1 MGSDTTAAALLQ
13 AEIFRRCHARTSP
26 THRVTRRKW
35 ARTPLVLLACLFS
48 FTVLAVDLD
57 RKVDFDI
64 PAQSLSA
71 ALIQFSHQAKI
82 QVISS
87 DNISQ
92 QTTRGI
98 TGSHTIREALKQLL
112 GATGLD
118 YRVVGD
124 SSITIVR
131 DAKTT
136 SDGTREETPAVSRQK
151 NTSAISYQNNTTADA
166 PEGSGSNKDVLE
178 EVIVTANKRSE
189 RLADVPMS
197 AVVLSG
203 QKLTEAQATTLQ
215 DIVNRVPGLQLVS
228 DSPVDNQ
235 LVIRGI
241 STGTSALNSSVATYV
256 DEVPYTS
263 EGPFANSNN
272 LAPNLDT
279 YDLAR
284 VEVLRGPQGT
294 IYGANALGGLLKY
307 VTNAP
312 DPTQFSASFLTGVSS
327 VEHGGVGY
335 EEHAMVNLPFSDTL
349 ALRLVGNDNRF
360 PGYIDDP
367 SRNQSQIN
375 SVERYGGRASLLW
388 QADTNVSVRLT
399 AQYQY
404 LKSHDTGDVD
414 VYPGTL
420 QPLFGDLTQ
429 EKVIAQPQSVENEIY
444 NATINWDLGFASLT
458 SSTSYTESKP
468 YLTED
473 FTWIYGSYV
482 SSLLGGNYGT
492 AFTESEPVH
501 SLTQEVR
508 LAWRRDEKW
517 DWMIGG
523 YFTDESAHE
532 IEATPPIDLTTRQI
546 LYDLQSSL
554 GVYDITSTYRELAGF
569 GDVNYRITPA
579 FEVGLGGRY
588 SSEKQSYQ
596 QVNNGLITGTDDFTT
611 HSDQSAYT
619 YSADAKYRF
628 NPEAMVYLRVASG
641 FVPGGP
647 NDALPGSP
655 LPETFHSSTTT
666 NYEVGIK
673 GAAMDGRL
681 NYDFD
686 FFDVEW
692 KDIQLVAEVD
702 GLYGLTNGG
711 AARSRGAE
719 SAVNYAPFEGLSLGA
734 SAAYTDAR
742 LSQNTPASVG
752 GMTGDRLPD
761 SPFFSSTLSA
771 SYERALSSAIVGFG
785 GLDWHYTGNRLSEF
799 VVGAPRQLLPGYSM
813 VDLRAGVRVKAY
825 ELSVYVKNAA
835 DSRGISEVSAET
847 AVNGANAYSA
857 SVITP
862 RTIGLTVSGKY

>member
-1 MGSDTTAAALLQ
+1 MTQNNDFTQACASALSRRPRTPNRSTPIGRSVAGFFAALALCMGF
-13 AEIFRRCHARTSP
+13 AAH
-26 THRVTRRKW
+26 
-35 ARTPLVLLACLFS
+35 
-48 FTVLAVDLD
+48 AVDDSPRHFEIKAKPLAD
-57 RKVDFDI
+57 ALMEFGV
-64 PAQSLSA
+64 QSGLTVVAPTTLTAGKKGA
-71 ALIQFSHQAKI
+71 AI
-82 QVISS
+82 
-87 DNISQ
+87 
-92 QTTRGI
+92 RGDLVP
-98 TGSHTIREALKQLL
+98 TDALGRLL
-112 GATGLD
+112 KDSGLTFA
-118 YRVVGD
+118 R
-124 SSITIVR
+124 
-131 DAKTT
+131 AA
-136 SDGTREETPAVSRQK
+136 DGTIGIQAVAARAPVQANAGESRLDGNLTPAG
-151 NTSAISYQNNTTADA
+151 T
-166 PEGSGSNKDVLE
+166 LE
-178 EVIVTANKRSE
+178 EVIVTANKRTE
-189 RLADVPMS
+189 LLADVPMS

-203 QKLTEAQATTLQ
+203 QKLTESQATTLQ

-228 DSPVDNQ
+228 DSPIDNQ
-235 LVIRGI
+235 LIIRGI
-241 STGTSALNSSVATYV
+241 SMGTAAANSSVATYL

-263 EGPFANSNN
+263 EGPFANSTY

-294 IYGANALGGLLKY
+294 VYGANALGGLLKY

-312 DPTQFSASFLTGVSS
+312 DPTQYSASFLVGVSS

-367 SRNQSQIN
+367 SRGQTQIN
-375 SVERYGGRASLLW
+375 SVDRYGGRASLLW
-388 QADTNVSVRLT
+388 QADPSLSVRLT

-404 LKSHDTGDVD
+404 LKARDTGDVD

-429 EKVIAQPQSVENEIY
+429 EKVIAQPQSVENELY

-458 SSTSYTESKP
+458 SSTSYTEAKP
-468 YLTED
+468 NLMED

-492 AFTESEPVH
+492 AFTVSEPVH
-501 SLTQEVR
+501 SFTQEVR
-508 LAWRRDEKW
+508 LAWRKDDKW

-532 IEATPPIDLTTRQI
+532 IEATPPIDLSTRKI

-554 GVYDITSTYRELAGF
+554 GVYDITSTYREFAGF

-596 QVNNGLITGTDDFTT
+596 QVNDGLITGTDDFTT
-611 HSDQSAYT
+611 HSDQNAFT
-619 YSADAKYRF
+619 YSADAKYKF

-686 FFDVEW
+686 VFDVEW
-692 KDIQLVAEVD
+692 SDIQLVAEVD

-711 AARSRGAE
+711 AARSRGVE
-719 SAVNYAPFEGLSLGA
+719 SAVSFAPFQGLSLGA
-734 SAAYTDAR
+734 NAAYTDAR
-742 LSQNTPASVG
+742 LTQNTPASVG
-752 GMTGDRLPD
+752 GMAGDRLPD
-761 SPFFSSTLSA
+761 SPFLSGGFSG
-771 SYERALSSAIVGFG
+771 SYQHPLSSAIVGFG
-785 GLDWHYTGNRLSEF
+785 GVDWHYTGNRLSEF
-799 VVGAPRQLLPGYSM
+799 VVGAPRQIFPSYSM
-813 VDLRAGVRVKAY
+813 VDLRAGVRVKTY
-825 ELSVYVKNAA
+825 ELTLYVKNAA
-835 DSRGISEVSAET
+835 DSRGISELSAET
-847 AVNGANAYSA
+847 AINGANAYSA

-862 RTIGLTVSGKY
+862 RTIGLTLSGKY

>member
-1 MGSDTTAAALLQ
+1 VISDTTATTFQQPDILWRRLALKYPTNRLTLRKQARTILALLG
-13 AEIFRRCHARTSP
+13 
-26 THRVTRRKW
+26 
-35 ARTPLVLLACLFS
+35 CLFS
-48 FTVLAVDLD
+48 LATFAVDLE

-71 ALIQFSHQAKI
+71 ALIQFSHEARI
-82 QVISS
+82 QVIVS
-87 DNISQ
+87 DDISHQ
-92 QTTRGI
+92 MTQGI
-98 TGSHTIREALKQLL
+98 MGPHTIREALTQLL
-112 GATGLD
+112 AAAGLG

-131 DAKTT
+131 DTRTNSSTSGGAAAEAPAASSRKPKTAAAP
-136 SDGTREETPAVSRQK
+136 DG
-151 NTSAISYQNNTTADA
+151 SANN
-166 PEGSGSNKDVLE
+166 EVVLE
-178 EVIVTANKRSE
+178 EVIITANKRSE

-203 QKLTEAQATTLQ
+203 QKLTDAQATTLQ

-235 LVIRGI
+235 LIIRGI
-241 STGTSALNSSVATYV
+241 SVGTSALNSSVATYL

-294 IYGANALGGLLKY
+294 VYGANALAGLLKY

-312 DPTQFSASFLTGVSS
+312 DPTQYSASFLMGVSS

-335 EEHAMVNLPFSDTL
+335 EEHGMVNLPFSDTL

-367 SRNQSQIN
+367 SRDQTQIN
-375 SVERYGGRASLLW
+375 SFDRYGGRASLLW
-388 QADTNVSVRLT
+388 QADPSLSVRLT

-404 LKSHDTGDVD
+404 LEAHDTGDVD

-420 QPLFGDLTQ
+420 RPLFGDLTQ
-429 EKVIAQPQSVENEIY
+429 ERVIAQPQSVENEIY

-458 SSTSYTESKP
+458 SATSYTESRP
-468 YLTED
+468 NLTED
-473 FTWIYGSYV
+473 FTWVYGSYV

-492 AFTESEPVH
+492 ALTESEPVH
-501 SLTQEVR
+501 SFTQEVR

-517 DWMIGG
+517 DWMIGA
-523 YFTDESAHE
+523 YFTDEGAHE
-532 IEATPPIDLTTRQI
+532 IEATPPIDLSTGKL

-554 GVYDITSTYRELAGF
+554 GIYDITSTYREFAEF
-569 GDVNYRITPA
+569 GDINYRITPA
-579 FEVGLGGRY
+579 FEVGLGERY
-588 SSEKQSYQ
+588 SSEKQSYN
-596 QVNNGLITGTDDFTT
+596 QVNNGLITGTADFTT
-611 HSDQSAYT
+611 HSDQGAFT
-619 YSADAKYRF
+619 YSADAKYKF
-628 NPEAMVYLRVASG
+628 DPEALVYLRVASG

-647 NDALPGSP
+647 NDVLPGSP

-666 NYEVGIK
+666 NYEAGIK

-686 FFDVEW
+686 VFDVEW
-692 KDIQLVAEVD
+692 SDIQLVAEVD

-711 AARSRGAE
+711 AARSRGVE
-719 SAVNYAPFEGLSLGA
+719 SAVSYVPTRGLSLSA
-734 SAAYTDAR
+734 NAAYTDAR
-742 LSQNTPASVG
+742 LTQNTPASVG
-752 GMTGDRLPD
+752 GYAGDRLPD
-761 SPFFSSTLSA
+761 APFFSSTLSA
-771 SYERALSSAIVGFG
+771 SYERPLSSAIVGFG
-785 GLDWHYTGNRLSEF
+785 GVDWHYTGDRLSEF
-799 VVGAPRQLLPGYSM
+799 VLGAPRQTLPSYSM

-825 ELSVYVKNAA
+825 ELTLYVKNAV
-835 DSRGISEVSAET
+835 DSRGISELSET
-847 AVNGANAYSA
+847 AVNGINAYSA
-857 SVITP
+857 SVVTP
-862 RTIGLTVSGKY
+862 RTVGLTVSGKY